1 MYVYGKVPN
10 LTITQMQKKIVKK
23 FTSYWKLRA
32 R

>member
-23 FTSYWKLRA
+23 FTSY
-32 R
+32 